1 MAVFPENPCEFAVD
15 FIRKMRSHAD
25 IIQIPSSRQVL
36 SIPKLILSRYY
47 RKGFVTPNDYIE
59 ISTVTSFPDNQ
70 ELAKDIAFKI
80 LFPNYKKDIID
91 SFFQSEVTV
100 DKTIED
106 LVESEMK
113 SELDQLQEIIDEI
126 EATKSIDTDEI
137 QKLEE
142 FLKELNSN
150 REKEPY
156 KSALNFFNDDSE
168 LYKEEISS
176 LEKLIQEAQKRLEQ
190 KINSLSPDDLKA
202 GSNLG
207 LDDLIQQ
214 NSLREWE
221 KLASKALNNQNI
233 SEDLSKLINSNK
245 LDDLLKSI
253 KFINET
259 SDNQSIKDQI
269 QNIKNQLQNQLN
281 NLDQLFNAA
290 KTLGET
296 PKFDQDKVL
305 NNSLNQS
312 SFEHNFNLADSLD
325 QYFGTNL
332 REELLNKLN
341 GQMQNPQKQKKQLN
355 LSLDMLTKN
364 AFANKSW
371 NSLFNQAMKNAID
384 EANSQNIKFEAF
396 KSLSH
401 QIQQLMNSCPNM
413 HCGQKISQKLPELVS
428 QTLEA
433 CETPDQLRNATE
445 FLRKIGLNPE
455 ADDIKRI
462 GKNLGMDEEEIYEL
476 IEPNYQLLKKT
487 IEKKVA
493 DFQRINNLMNQI
505 KDQLNK
511 ERIRELLS
519 SALVSDNRD
528 ALGAIGHFNLNEAL
542 KGAQQIGG
550 KEAQDKVIACLS
562 AGTGENLLKQW
573 FIHRNSLPEQ
583 VKLKVKELA
592 KKMLIELGI
601 YYSRARLG
609 SATTGPTPI
618 NIVRPYTIGD
628 DFENID
634 LEETIFHLLE
644 KGKKL
649 DHINYDD
656 FFVYETAKGLRSL
669 CFELDIS
676 GSMTGEKLSYMAICV
691 TMLVYG
697 MRKDEI
703 AIAFFESDTHVLK
716 ELSKK
721 VDLEKLADELLSVSA
736 KGGTR
741 LQSALEWAK
750 KQFKENSSSREKL
763 NVLFTDAEIYDLQ
776 QSIETLRIFR
786 SLGID
791 FILVC
796 PESSFN
802 LKEAKKMVKIA
813 GGQLLTIKDWNDFP
827 KLISDIIKSRF

>member
-91 SFFQSEVTV
+91 SFFQSEDTV
-100 DKTIED
+100 DKSIED

-207 LDDLIQQ
+207 LNDLIQQ

-221 KLASKALNNQNI
+221 KLASKALNNQDI

-245 LDDLLKSI
+245 LDDLLKAI
-253 KFINET
+253 KFITET

-305 NNSLNQS
+305 NNSINQS

-341 GQMQNPQKQKKQLN
+341 GQMQNSQKQKKQLN
-355 LSLDMLTKN
+355 LSLDILTKN

-401 QIQQLMNSCPNM
+401 QMQQLMNSCPNM
-413 HCGQKISQKLPELVS
+413 HCGQKISQKLPELIS
-428 QTLEA
+428 KTLEA

-455 ADDIKRI
+455 AEDIKRI
-462 GKNLGMDEEEIYEL
+462 GKKLEMPEEEIYEL

-487 IEKKVA
+487 IEKKIA

-519 SALVSDNRD
+519 SALASDNRD
-528 ALGAIGHFNLNEAL
+528 ALGAIGHFNLTDAL

-550 KEAQDKVIACLS
+550 KEAQDKLIACLS

-573 FIHRNSLPEQ
+573 FIHRNNLPER

-609 SATTGPTPI
+609 SATTGPTPV

-649 DHINYDD
+649 DHLNYDD

-676 GSMTGEKLSYMAICV
+676 GSMTGEKLAYMAICV

-716 ELSKK
+716 ELSEK

-750 KQFKENSSSREKL
+750 KQFKEKSSSREKL
-763 NVLFTDAEIYDLQ
+763 NVLFTDAEIHDLQ

-796 PESSFN
+796 PESSYN

>member
-91 SFFQSEVTV
+91 SFFQSEDTV
-100 DKTIED
+100 DKSIED

-137 QKLEE
+137 QKLED

-150 REKEPY
+150 RDKEPY

-207 LDDLIQQ
+207 LNDLIQQ

-221 KLASKALNNQNI
+221 KLASKALNNQDI

-245 LDDLLKSI
+245 LDDLLKVI

-259 SDNQSIKDQI
+259 SDNQNIKDQI

-401 QIQQLMNSCPNM
+401 QMQQLMNSCPNM

-455 ADDIKRI
+455 AEDIKRI
-462 GKNLGMDEEEIYEL
+462 GKKLEMPEEEIYEL

-511 ERIRELLS
+511 DRIRELLS
-519 SALVSDNRD
+519 SALASDNRD
-528 ALGAIGHFNLNEAL
+528 ALGAIGHFNLSEAL

-550 KEAQDKVIACLS
+550 KEAQDKLIACLS

-573 FIHRNSLPEQ
+573 FIHRNNLPEQ

-634 LEETIFHLLE
+634 LEETIFNLLE

-676 GSMTGEKLSYMAICV
+676 GSMTGEKLAYMAICV

-750 KQFKENSSSREKL
+750 KQFKEKSSSREKL